1 MPTATTVADPT
12 ASTELP
18 TPRDEQVY
26 ASFRARIARR
36 PLLERDEDWGDDDD
50 ALLDAVRR

>member
-18 TPRDEQVY
+18 APRDEQVY
-26 ASFRARIARR
+26 ASFRARLARR

>member
-18 TPRDEQVY
+18 VPRDEQVY
-26 ASFRARIARR
+26 ASFRARLARR